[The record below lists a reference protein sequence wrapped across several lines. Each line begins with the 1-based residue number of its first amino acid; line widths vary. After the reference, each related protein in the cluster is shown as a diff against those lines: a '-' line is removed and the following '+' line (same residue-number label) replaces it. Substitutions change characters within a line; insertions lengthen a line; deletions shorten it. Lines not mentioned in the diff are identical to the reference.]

1 MIYVGIDIAKTNH
14 YASIVNYST
23 GEVLESPFLVTNNK
37 QGFDLLYSKIKDFN
51 KEKVLIGLE
60 STAHYGNNL
69 IFYFHEKQF
78 KLGIINPIQTATLR
92 KTRIRKVKN
101 DKVDSLRIAQLAQSP
116 MFSTNSIFDEQ
127 TFLLK
132 KLCREYDSL
141 VINAAQVFGPTIP
154 STSRFLHALW

>member
-1 MIYVGIDIAKTNH
+1 MTTFLEFTTTVLSLIA
-14 YASIVNYST
+14 YW
-23 GEVLESPFLVTNNK
+23 LVEALTSYNK
-37 QGFDLLYSKIKDFN
+37 QGFELLYSKIKDFN

-101 DKVDSLRIAQLAQSP
+101 DKVNYYTSNICNFIYNRQYK
-116 MFSTNSIFDEQ
+116 NEQ
-127 TFLLK
+127 
-132 KLCREYDSL
+132 
-141 VINAAQVFGPTIP
+141 
-154 STSRFLHALW
+154 